1 MVIRMSLASVILW
14 ASVPVFALGAL
25 AEVYV
30 VRRRRSGGFDRRDS
44 LVNLAT
50 ALVNQLMGLAW
61 GGIELAALLWLQG
74 LVPWHLDGTVAWIV
88 GMVAVDLVYYWYH
101 RSHHEI
107 RVLWA
112 VHVVHH
118 SSEKYNLSVAVR
130 QPFVVVTTL
139 PFLLAVVLLG
149 VSPRILMACFA
160 INLVYQFFIHTEL
173 VDKLWAPIEYVF
185 NTPSHHRAH
194 HGSQEQYLDK
204 NYGGILIVWDR
215 LFGTF
220 EPEGERVRYGLT
232 KNIDTYNLLKVETHE
247 LVAILRD
254 IRSAASW
261 REALGYVFRGPGWTP
276 RPALVEVAA

>member
-139 PFLLAVVLLG
+139 PFLLAVVLLS

>member
-1 MVIRMSLASVILW
+1 MSLASVILW

>member
-1 MVIRMSLASVILW
+1 MSLASVILW

-139 PFLLAVVLLG
+139 PFLLAVVLLS